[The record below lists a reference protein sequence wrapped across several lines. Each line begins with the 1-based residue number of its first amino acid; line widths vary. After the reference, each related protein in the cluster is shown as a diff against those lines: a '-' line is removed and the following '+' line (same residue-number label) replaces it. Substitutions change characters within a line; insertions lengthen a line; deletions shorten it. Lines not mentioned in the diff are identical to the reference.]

1 MPFFRRGH
9 EPAAPYPSVPADTPA
24 EDTPGAL
31 REAQWTL
38 SQFVNAHA
46 GRLPVESVVAALRVT
61 DTLGEVIDTSAARP
75 LDINAV
81 VAVKA
86 ILTDYL
92 PTTLRSYLS
101 LDPAMADTPRPSG
114 STPRTSLEEQVDALW
129 SAAADVL
136 TACRAQ
142 DVDALLT
149 QGSFL
154 RTKYAGSDL
163 DL

>member
-1 MPFFRRGH
+1 MAFFRRVH
-9 EPAAPYPSVPADTPA
+9 EPANPDPSAAGDTPVEDTPA
-24 EDTPGAL
+24 AL
-31 REAQWTL
+31 RQAQWTL
-38 SQFVNAHA
+38 TQFVNSHA

-61 DTLGEVIDTSAARP
+61 DTLGEVIDTSETRP

-86 ILTDYL
+86 ILNDYL

-101 LDPAMADTPRPSG
+101 LDLSMTDTRRPSG
-114 STPRTSLEEQVDALW
+114 STPRTSLEEQVDSLW
-129 SAAADVL
+129 LAATDVL
-136 TACRAQ
+136 LASRAQ

-149 QGSFL
+149 QGNFL

>member
-9 EPAAPYPSVPADTPA
+9 EPATPDLSVAAGTPA
-24 EDTPGAL
+24 EDTPDAL
-31 REAQWTL
+31 RQAQQTL
-38 SQFVNAHA
+38 AQFVVAHA

-61 DTLGEVIDTSAARP
+61 DTLGEVIDTSATRP

-86 ILTDYL
+86 IVTDYL

-101 LDPAMADTPRPSG
+101 LDPTVTDTRRPSG
-114 STPRTSLEEQVDALW
+114 STPRTSLREQLDALW

-136 TACRAQ
+136 VACRAE
-142 DVDALLT
+142 DADALLT
-149 QGSFL
+149 QGRFL